1 MISSFEGIQVFAGD
15 IRRHRLDQHFEPGS
29 GGIRNLISRTGA
41 ILALG
46 VGVSACAGVQSA
58 LDPAGHEARE
68 VATLFWVMLIGAAV
82 VWTAVIGVAVYASR
96 LKSGPYD
103 DAVGHRVILWGG
115 VAFPTVVL
123 AGLLVYGL
131 GLMPKLREPGEG
143 LRIDISGEQFWWRVT
158 YRPKDGAAVT
168 SANEIRIP
176 VGERVEFALTSPDVI
191 HAFWI
196 PSLGG
201 KVDMIPGRENR
212 LVLKAEKPGAY
223 RGACTEF
230 CGASHALMAF
240 SVVAMEKPAFE
251 EWLRAQPAI
260 PPKAKGQDLFAR
272 HGCGACHRVSGM
284 DANGE
289 VGPELTRFGERATV
303 GAGLLPNTPE
313 NVARFIREIDVL
325 KPKSKMPAY
334 GALSN
339 EDALE
344 IANWLGSLK

>member
-1 MISSFEGIQVFAGD
+1 MSAAS
-15 IRRHRLDQHFEPGS
+15 
-29 GGIRNLISRTGA
+29 
-41 ILALG
+41 ALG
-46 VGVSACAGVQSA
+46 ACSGVQSA

-68 VATLFWVMLIGAAV
+68 VASLFWVMVVGAAV
-82 VWTAVIGVAVYASR
+82 VWTVVIGVAIYATR
-96 LKSGPYD
+96 LRPD
-103 DAVGHRVILWGG
+103 PHEDIVGHRLILWGG

-131 GLMPKLREPGEG
+131 GLMPKLREAGEG
-143 LRIDISGEQFWWRVT
+143 LRIDVSGEQFWWRVA
-158 YRPKDGAAVT
+158 YRPKEGEPVL

-212 LVLKAEKPGAY
+212 LVLKAEKAGVY

-240 SVVAMEKPAFE
+240 DVIAMDKPAFE
-251 EWLRAQPAI
+251 DWLGSRPAD
-260 PPKAKGQDLFAR
+260 PARAKGRDLFTL
-272 HGCGACHRVSGM
+272 HGCGACHRVGGTE
-284 DANGE
+284 AKGE
-289 VGPELTRFGERATV
+289 VGPELTRFGQRKTV

-313 NVARFIREIDVL
+313 NVARFIRETDVL
-325 KPKSKMPAY
+325 KPRSKMPAY
-334 GALSN
+334 GALSPD
-339 EDALE
+339 DALE
-344 IANWLGSLK
+344 IARWLGSLK